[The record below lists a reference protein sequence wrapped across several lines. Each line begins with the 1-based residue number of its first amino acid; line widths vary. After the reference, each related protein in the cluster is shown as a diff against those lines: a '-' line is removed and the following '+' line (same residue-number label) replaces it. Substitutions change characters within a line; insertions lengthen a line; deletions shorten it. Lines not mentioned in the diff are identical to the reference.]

1 MIGNIH
7 LRCTFINDHRHFYRQ
22 SLFITCIQNRN
33 IYMQCSHSVRHKSR
47 MYHCIHQILL
57 QIFSLCTNFNSAIK
71 HKLCINNNRILS
83 VCYDI
88 IHMNICHS
96 KYISKT
102 AFRTT
107 PIIIFLNFLC
117 THTFVFSY
125 FLFPTIIIPRRH
137 QMP

>member
-1 MIGNIH
+1 MNE
-7 LRCTFINDHRHFYRQ
+7 HRHFYRQ

-57 QIFSLCTNFNSAIK
+57 QIFSLYTSLNSAIK
-71 HKLCINNNRILS
+71 HKFCIDNNRILS
-83 VCYDI
+83 MCYNI

-96 KYISKT
+96 KYISKA
-102 AFRTT
+102 AFCTT
-107 PIIIFLNFLC
+107 PIKIFLNFLC
-117 THTFVFSY
+117 TLTFSFSY

-137 QMP
+137 QMS